1 MQMRTAGVSIGL
13 APTSGRLAALRVGCH
28 AGSITLRHR
37 RLGACAVWTAA
48 GGSRFPVNICHPAVT
63 SRPGRQAAQ
72 RDRKRADH
80 PGLRPVTDD
89 SFALQSPAERR
100 VLASRWPRRFTAG
113 VNEAGWIRFQDP
125 CADQVSP
132 QQ

>member
-63 SRPGRQAAQ
+63 SRPGRHNEIANAQ
-72 RDRKRADH
+72 ITRVCAPSQTTASHSNH
-80 PGLRPVTDD
+80 PPTPI
-89 SFALQSPAERR
+89 LQLGGYWQVVGP
-100 VLASRWPRRFTAG
+100 G
-113 VNEAGWIRFQDP
+113 
-125 CADQVSP
+125 VSP
-132 QQ
+132 PV